1 MADKP
6 STAYEIRKFK
16 DTPGLYYEG
25 IGTMSLYTDV
35 WTLAIQM
42 DLTHLAEL
50 EKHIRFFLTRFRE
63 QCAEAIGTNNHCG
76 EMLDNI
82 DRLVEKIG
90 EGVGVIHDLVGAEHP
105 RKRRGL
111 IDGLGS
117 VLKSITGNLDAADG
131 ERIDAEIAAVQ
142 ETQET
147 LKEGMKKQLHIVEST
162 IDMFNRS
169 SHAAQRNF
177 RKMHDMVRA
186 VNEYFSNSTKLLNSR
201 QQFDESLA
209 LMDSYV
215 ETFLGE
221 IKEIINL
228 FDAVT
233 SGTVSSAIITPEKLT
248 KYLTDALPHIPRGY
262 SFSRPVTRSNAAS
275 ILRLATTKAY
285 RKGEKVVLL
294 LEIPLIGQS
303 EFGVNRVYP
312 LPKQGT
318 NKTYYYLETKED
330 LVVVDRENRN
340 YLRITSDDLEKC
352 KKDGNRYFCKPQYP
366 TMAINEDAPCSVLLY
381 TTGTVG
387 QERQCPKR
395 AIQLTHTLI
404 MSVQR
409 PGRWLYVAPQE
420 ETIVIACNEKL
431 TKQEILQGTGTL
443 TLNEKCVVSAE
454 DFKVETVR
462 RLTQE
467 IKDSSY
473 VPTYNITLTPDE
485 EEAIPSISDELEGVT
500 LEHVVSNPQELNNLG
515 MRMKNLKEDLDA
527 IQPGKTQYLHTIGQ
541 YSIGTIALVGLLGYI
556 LYQIVKKK
564 CSGQPVQETLQIPR
578 VRTA

>member
-1 MADKP
+1 
-6 STAYEIRKFK
+6 
-16 DTPGLYYEG
+16 
-25 IGTMSLYTDV
+25 
-35 WTLAIQM
+35 M

-50 EKHIRFFLTRFRE
+50 ENHIKFFLTGFRE
-63 QCAEAIGTNNHCG
+63 KCAEEIVTNNHCG

-82 DRLVEKIG
+82 DRLIGKIG
-90 EGVGVIHDLVGAEHP
+90 EGVGVVHDLVGAEHP

-142 ETQET
+142 ETQEA

-162 IDMFNRS
+162 VDMFNRS

-233 SGTVSSAIITPEKLT
+233 SGTVSPAIITPEKLT

-312 LPKQGT
+312 LPKQGA
-318 NKTYYYLETKED
+318 NKTYYYIETTED

-340 YLRITSDDLEKC
+340 YLRITSDDLKNC
-352 KKDGNRYFCKPQYP
+352 KKDGNRYFCKPQHP

-395 AIQLTHTLI
+395 AIKLTHTLI

-420 ETIVIACNEKL
+420 ETIAVSCDEKL
-431 TKQEILQGTGTL
+431 TKRESLQGTGTL

-454 DFKVETVR
+454 DFKIETVR

-467 IKDSSY
+467 IKDSGY
-473 VPTYNITLTPDE
+473 IPTYNVTLTPE
-485 EEAIPSISDELEGVT
+485 EEVVIPEIMNELEGIS
-500 LEHVVSNPQELNNLG
+500 LENVVSNPQELNKLG
-515 MRMKNLKEDLDA
+515 MRMEKLKEDLDT
-527 IQPGKTQYLHTIGQ
+527 IQPGKTQFLHTIGQ
-541 YSIGTIALVGLLGYI
+541 YSIGTAALVIVLGFLIYRI
-556 LYQIVKKK
+556 AKGK
-564 CSGQPVQETLQIPR
+564 CSRQPVTEALQIPR
-578 VRTA
+578 IRTV